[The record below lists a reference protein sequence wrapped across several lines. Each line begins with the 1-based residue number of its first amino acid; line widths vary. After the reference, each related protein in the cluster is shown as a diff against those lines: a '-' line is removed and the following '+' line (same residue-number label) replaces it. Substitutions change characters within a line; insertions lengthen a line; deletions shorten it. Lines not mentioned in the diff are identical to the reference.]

1 MGVALPRSY
10 VSEPTLRL
18 CIPTCTSVV
27 AVPVRSSLLDGYMF
41 FGLPTD
47 SRLVVVPKLQIHSTY
62 VPSSEPSPASLIQ
75 SSKILHDLTPH
86 TWGPSAYIVA
96 PASPLLGCQQ
106 YCHCWDCRNS
116 CTLSQMLQ
124 IVLDSLRQLVKKSPR
139 QHRVYDTMCTSGQ
152 GAGCTHHQA
161 NQHNTSLLLL
171 PLVEDTGGV
180 RWAVQTESSTNEPA
194 RPTCRHRLTNQRMMA
209 LRFPNAHILLDYKQT
224 GHATALQCRN

>member
-1 MGVALPRSY
+1 MTHDVAEWSELGKHMGTGLAQRFLAHAVGVALPRSY

-171 PLVEDTGGV
+171 PPVPPPPSPPLPLSPDPSPWREAPSPPPSLT
-180 RWAVQTESSTNEPA
+180 ASS
-194 RPTCRHRLTNQRMMA
+194 
-209 LRFPNAHILLDYKQT
+209 
-224 GHATALQCRN
+224 